1 MTKDNSQLRILVADD
16 HALFRRGVRG
26 LLEDQRG
33 WTVVGEAGDGQQAV
47 EQAKKLKPDV
57 AILDVTMPELDGLEA
72 TRQLRQESPD
82 TKVLILTMHES
93 KQMVRRV
100 LEAGAS
106 GYVLKSDFPRSLI
119 EAVKSVSRDK
129 TFFSSKV
136 TEIVFN
142 GFLQG
147 TDARDENSQ
156 SESSERKLTVREL
169 QIVRLLA
176 AGKAHKEIAVELG
189 MAVRTVETHR
199 AKIML
204 KLGLNSLPQL
214 VQYAIRNGLIA
225 T

>member
-1 MTKDNSQLRILVADD
+1 MIADD
-16 HALFRRGVRG
+16 HALFRRGVRA
-26 LLEDQRG
+26 LLQEQRG
-33 WTVVGEAGDGQQAV
+33 WTVVGEASDGQQAID
-47 EQAKKLKPDV
+47 QAKKLKPDV
-57 AILDVTMPELDGLEA
+57 AILDVSMPELDGLEA
-72 TRQLRQESPD
+72 TRQLRQEAPD

-100 LEAGAS
+100 LDAGAS

-119 EAVKSVSRDK
+119 EAVKNVSRDK

-142 GFLQG
+142 GFLEAS
-147 TDARDENSQ
+147 DARDENSPPPP
-156 SESSERKLTVREL
+156 SERKLTEREL

-214 VQYAIRNGLIA
+214 VQYALRNGLIA
-225 T
+225 A

>member
-1 MTKDNSQLRILVADD
+1 
-16 HALFRRGVRG
+16 
-26 LLEDQRG
+26 
-33 WTVVGEAGDGQQAV
+33 
-47 EQAKKLKPDV
+47 
-57 AILDVTMPELDGLEA
+57 
-72 TRQLRQESPD
+72 
-82 TKVLILTMHES
+82 MHES

-100 LEAGAS
+100 LDAGAS

-119 EAVKSVSRDK
+119 EAVKNVSRDK

-142 GFLQG
+142 GFLEAS
-147 TDARDENSQ
+147 DARDENSPPPP
-156 SESSERKLTVREL
+156 SERKLTEREL

-214 VQYAIRNGLIA
+214 VQYALRNGLIA
-225 T
+225 A